1 MKLRGARPRIAR
13 SPISGRGACDV
24 PQAGRT
30 DHPMRIFTASLG
42 TETNTYAP
50 IPTDRSAFESTFYA
64 PPGEHP

>member
-1 MKLRGARPRIAR
+1 M
-13 SPISGRGACDV
+13 

-30 DHPMRIFTASLG
+30 DHPLRIFTASLG